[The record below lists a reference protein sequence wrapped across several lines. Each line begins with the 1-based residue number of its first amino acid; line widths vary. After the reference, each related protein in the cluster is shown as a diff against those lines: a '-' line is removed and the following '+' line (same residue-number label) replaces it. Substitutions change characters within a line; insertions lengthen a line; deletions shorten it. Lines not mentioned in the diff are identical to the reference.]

1 MARSIG
7 EPVWLLKQ
15 PVRSEGMF
23 VSQGSKLDP
32 ESTRMALTLIVTA
45 IVIFWRTVIKLAI
58 IAVIL
63 LAAVGALTLSQSV
76 H

>member
-1 MARSIG
+1 
-7 EPVWLLKQ
+7 
-15 PVRSEGMF
+15 MF

>member
-1 MARSIG
+1 
-7 EPVWLLKQ
+7 
-15 PVRSEGMF
+15 MF

-63 LAAVGALTLSQSV
+63 LAAVGAPDLRQ
-76 H
+76 